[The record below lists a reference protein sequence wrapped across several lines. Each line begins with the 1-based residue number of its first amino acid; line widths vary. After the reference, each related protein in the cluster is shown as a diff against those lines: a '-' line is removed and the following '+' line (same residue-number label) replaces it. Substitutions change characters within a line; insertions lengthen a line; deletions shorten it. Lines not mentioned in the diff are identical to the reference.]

1 MKKDARIG
9 FAGTPSFAKS
19 ILSALIAA
27 DYRPCVVY
35 SQPDRPSGR
44 GRKLLPSPVKAL
56 ANTLNI
62 AVETPRSLRNEAQ
75 QQLFAEYELDLFIVA
90 AYGLILPQAIL
101 DAPRFGCLN
110 VHASLLPRW
119 RGAAPIERAIMAG
132 DTETGITLMQMDA
145 GLDTGPIHRLVSMPI
160 DERTTG
166 GSLEAALAQLG
177 ATALLELLPQ
187 LETSQPT
194 EQATAGVTYADKL
207 QPSDSS
213 INWQH
218 SAIAIDRQVRALSER
233 QPARTALGD
242 LKIQILAAEA
252 SHEPTLTT
260 AAGSILQLN
269 KKGLLIATG
278 DGTLKVTLA
287 QLNRGKGQPLSAADL
302 ANGYGKVL
310 KPGAVLDSAPPE

>member
-9 FAGTPSFAKS
+9 FAGTPPFAKS
-19 ILSALIAA
+19 ILSALVAA

-56 ANTLNI
+56 ANTLDI
-62 AVETPRSLRNEAQ
+62 PVETPRSLRNEAQ
-75 QQLFAEYELDLFIVA
+75 QQLFVEHELDLFIVA

-132 DTETGITLMQMDA
+132 DSETGVALMQMDA
-145 GLDTGPIHRLVSMPI
+145 GLDTGPVHRLVPMPI
-160 DERTTG
+160 DGRTTG

-187 LETSQPT
+187 FETSLPT
-194 EQATAGVTYADKL
+194 VQATQGVTYADKL
-207 QPSDSS
+207 QPADSL
-213 INWQH
+213 IDWQH
-218 SAIAIDRQVRALSER
+218 SAASIDRQVRALSER

-242 LKIQILAAEA
+242 LQIQILAAEA
-252 SHEPTLTT
+252 SDEPTPTLP
-260 AAGSILQLN
+260 AGGILQLH

-287 QLNRGKGQPLSAADL
+287 QLNRGKGQPLTAADL
-302 ANGYGKVL
+302 ANGYAKVL
-310 KPGAVLDSAPPE
+310 KTGAILDSALPE